1 VGDLGHHGVMA
12 DRAELSSLT
21 ATLEELLRRVGQ
33 LTDKATEAG
42 DDEASSELVSLER
55 GLQSSLRRMRRLLK

>member
-1 VGDLGHHGVMA
+1 MA

-21 ATLEELLRRVGQ
+21 ATLEELLRRVSL
-33 LTDKATEAG
+33 LTDSATQAG
-42 DDEASSELVSLER
+42 DDEAAGELVSLER

>member
-1 VGDLGHHGVMA
+1 MYLGHHGDMA

-55 GLQSSLRRMRRLLK
+55 GLQSSLRRMRRLVK